1 MCFYIT
7 ATLPKKTSLEN
18 LSSIINKYKM
28 DFTEI
33 QNKKIK
39 SQLRSEE
46 LYLRATRDYCDCD
59 SILGSLNPQ
68 QEYQKLYNSKKV
80 KTLKKKKWS
89 EERITSWI
97 EDKIKNKNIE
107 KKTKLTPLEIETK
120 LNRWTKFIQELLNN
134 KDVSRVGILKH
145 WYSGGLEDEEFII
158 KKTEKIKLSEITEEL
173 LLNLNEDTLYEF
185 LPNYN
190 Y

>member
-46 LYLRATRDYCDCD
+46 LYLRATRGHCNCD

-80 KTLKKKKWS
+80 KTLKKKK
-89 EERITSWI
+89 
-97 EDKIKNKNIE
+97 
-107 KKTKLTPLEIETK
+107 
-120 LNRWTKFIQELLNN
+120 
-134 KDVSRVGILKH
+134 VV
-145 WYSGGLEDEEFII
+145 
-158 KKTEKIKLSEITEEL
+158 
-173 LLNLNEDTLYEF
+173 
-185 LPNYN
+185 
-190 Y
+190 